1 MRWRPIPLL
10 IAALALTASACG
22 NSRTEAAPPATL
34 PAEIVAE
41 TAPAAPAAPAPTTT
55 APSST
60 TVPTTIAVTTAATTT
75 VTTVPAPTTTLEPLP
90 VPADPP
96 PPRSKEPYVELATM
110 EIPALSIVTPLLEG
124 ISLNTL
130 DLGPGHWPGTA
141 LPGQLGNVVIG
152 GHRTSHGKIFRNID
166 RLVPGDEVIF
176 TTADARFVYAVT
188 ETTIVTPDAMYIVDQ
203 PRARTATLF
212 ACHPVGST
220 RERIVVHLELQPDAT
235 TGSP

>member
-10 IAALALTASACG
+10 IVALAFTSSACG
-22 NSRTEAAPPATL
+22 GSRTEAAPAATL
-34 PAEIVAE
+34 PAEIVPE
-41 TAPAAPAAPAPTTT
+41 TTPAATATGAAPTIAAPAATAAPTTT
-55 APSST
+55 VATP
-60 TVPTTIAVTTAATTT
+60 PTVTTA
-75 VTTVPAPTTTLEPLP
+75 PAPTTTLEPLP
-90 VPADPP
+90 VPAEPP
-96 PPRSKEPYVELATM
+96 PPRSKEPYIELATM
-110 EIPALSIVTPLLEG
+110 EIPALSIATPLLEG

-166 RLVPGDEVIF
+166 RLAPGDEVIF
-176 TTADARFVYAVT
+176 TTAGERFVYAVT

-203 PRARTATLF
+203 TRARTATLF

-220 RERIVVHLELQPDAT
+220 RERIVVHLELQPDAAI
-235 TGSP
+235 GSP

>member
-1 MRWRPIPLL
+1 MRWRPVPLL
-10 IAALALTASACG
+10 IVALAFMSSACG
-22 NSRTEAAPPATL
+22 DSRTEAAPAATL

-41 TAPAAPAAPAPTTT
+41 TTPAAAAATAAATTTAAPVATAAPTTT
-55 APSST
+55 AATP
-60 TVPTTIAVTTAATTT
+60 PTVTTA
-75 VTTVPAPTTTLEPLP
+75 PAPTTTLEPLP
-90 VPADPP
+90 VPAEPP

-110 EIPALSIVTPLLEG
+110 EVPALSIVTPLLEG

-176 TTADARFVYAVT
+176 TTADQRFVYAVT

-203 PRARTATLF
+203 TRAHTATLF

-220 RERIVVHLELQPDAT
+220 RERIVVHLELQPDAA

>member
-1 MRWRPIPLL
+1 MRWRPVPLL
-10 IAALALTASACG
+10 IVALAFMSSACG
-22 NSRTEAAPPATL
+22 DSRTEAAPAATL

-41 TAPAAPAAPAPTTT
+41 TAPAAPAPSIA

-60 TVPTTIAVTTAATTT
+60 TVPATVAAAIAVTTAATTT

-166 RLVPGDEVIF
+166 RLVPGDEIIF

-203 PRARTATLF
+203 TRAHTATLF

-220 RERIVVHLELQPDAT
+220 RERIVVHLVLRA
-235 TGSP
+235 